1 MTTIAIIPARGGSR
15 GIPRKNLR
23 SVCGKPLLAYTI
35 EHAKATPSI
44 DRVVVSTDDVEI
56 GTVAARYGAE
66 VIWRPGEIS
75 GDRAPSEAAL
85 LHALDELAARDG
97 YRPDL
102 VVMLQ
107 ATSPLRRPDD
117 TERAIATLLEENAD
131 SLFSACMVHG
141 FLWHRDE
148 QGLSSVAYDYRDRRM
163 RQDGPEDLLENGSI
177 YVTRHDLL
185 RATSNRLGGRI
196 AVHRMHVLDSFQV
209 DDPADLAL
217 MERLLAS
224 SGNGTAA
231 HATNAAN
238 AVDEAVPIEGLDVD
252 LLVLDFDGVM
262 TDDRV
267 LVDQDGVES
276 VWCHRGDGWG
286 IARLRDAGVP
296 IVVLSTETNP
306 VVAARCEKLRIDVM
320 QSCDDKLRLLRQLA
334 GARGVAASRIAF
346 VGNDVNDLA
355 GLRWVGVPIA
365 VADAAPDV
373 RAACRYVTRRPGGH
387 GAVREVAEWILAARK
402 QACDQVRDRRDR
414 DEAARDRPSGTPRF
428 RHRRSSLQVRGRGQR
443 RALTHA
449 FVQPFVRL
457 VVWVLFSLSFCLPFA
472 SR

>member
-1 MTTIAIIPARGGSR
+1 VTSVAIIPARGGSR
-15 GIPRKNLR
+15 GIPRKNVR
-23 SVCGKPLLAYTI
+23 AIAGKPLLAYSI
-35 EHAKATPSI
+35 EHARATPSI

-56 GTVAARYGAE
+56 GTVAAGYGAE
-66 VIWRPGEIS
+66 VIWRPAEIS

-85 LHALDELAARDG
+85 LHALDELAAKD

-117 TERAIATLLEENAD
+117 IERAIQTLLAEEAD
-131 SLFSACMVHG
+131 SLFSACTVHG
-141 FLWHRDE
+141 FLWHRDK

-163 RQDGPEDLLENGSI
+163 RQDAPEDLLENGSI

-185 RATSNRLGGRI
+185 RATRNRLGGKI
-196 AVHRMHVLDSFQV
+196 TVYRMDVLDSFQV
-209 DDPADLAL
+209 DEPPDLAL
-217 MERLLAS
+217 MERLMAS
-224 SGNGTAA
+224 GGKGNGAA
-231 HATNAAN
+231 GEHDDGSSAA
-238 AVDEAVPIEGLDVD
+238 ASVPAEGLDVD

-276 VWCHRGDGWG
+276 VWCHRGDGMG

-306 VVAARCEKLRIDVM
+306 VVGVRCAKLRIDVM
-320 QSCDDKLRLLRQLA
+320 QSCDDKLRQLRQLA
-334 GARGVAASRIAF
+334 GARGIAASRIAF
-346 VGNDVNDLA
+346 VGNDVNDLP

-365 VADAAPDV
+365 VANAAPDV

-387 GAVREVAEWILAARK
+387 GAVREVAEWILAARQK
-402 QACDQVRDRRDR
+402 QSSSTKHT
-414 DEAARDRPSGTPRF
+414 SGAD
-428 RHRRSSLQVRGRGQR
+428 SW
-443 RALTHA
+443 
-449 FVQPFVRL
+449 RL
-457 VVWVLFSLSFCLPFA
+457 
-472 SR
+472 

>member
-1 MTTIAIIPARGGSR
+1 MTAVAIIPARGGSR

-23 SVCGKPLLAYTI
+23 PIAGKPLLAYTI
-35 EHAKATPSI
+35 EHAIATPSI

-66 VIWRPGEIS
+66 VVWRPGEIS

-85 LHALDELAARDG
+85 LHTLDELASRDG

-117 TERAIATLLEENAD
+117 IERAIRTLVDEGAD

-177 YVTRHDLL
+177 YVTRHELL
-185 RATSNRLGGRI
+185 RATRNRLGGRI
-196 AVHRMHVLDSFQV
+196 AVHRMDVLDSFQV
-209 DDPADLAL
+209 DDPSDLAL
-217 MERLLAS
+217 MERLLVSETVTGRA
-224 SGNGTAA
+224 
-231 HATNAAN
+231 
-238 AVDEAVPIEGLDVD
+238 PIEGLDVD

-267 LVDQDGVES
+267 LVDQHGIES
-276 VWCHRGDGWG
+276 VACHRGDGWG

-320 QSCDDKLRLLRQLA
+320 QSCDDKLRQLRQLA

-346 VGNDVNDLA
+346 VGNDVNDLP

-387 GAVREVAEWILAARK
+387 GAVREVADWILAARRET
-402 QACDQVRDRRDR
+402 APVLRTAASASAPSDSPGSASASASTASALAAAGRD
-414 DEAARDRPSGTPRF
+414 TP
-428 RHRRSSLQVRGRGQR
+428 
-443 RALTHA
+443 
-449 FVQPFVRL
+449 
-457 VVWVLFSLSFCLPFA
+457 
-472 SR
+472 

>member
-1 MTTIAIIPARGGSR
+1 MTTVAIIPARGGSR

-23 SVCGKPLLAYTI
+23 MIAGKPLLAYSI
-35 EHAKATPSI
+35 EHARATPAI

-66 VIWRPGEIS
+66 VIWRPAEIS
-75 GDRAPSEAAL
+75 GDRASSEAAL
-85 LHALDELAARDG
+85 LHALDELAARDD

-117 TERAIATLLEENAD
+117 VQRAIETLLAEDAD

-185 RATSNRLGGRI
+185 RTTSNRLGGRI
-196 AVHRMHVLDSFQV
+196 AVYRMDVLDSFQV
-209 DDPADLAL
+209 DDPSDLVL
-217 MERLLAS
+217 MERLITSDGHGAAS
-224 SGNGTAA
+224 DIQAEGQAPA
-231 HATNAAN
+231 
-238 AVDEAVPIEGLDVD
+238 EGLDVD

-267 LVDQDGVES
+267 LVDQHGIES
-276 VWCHRGDGWG
+276 VWCHRGDGMG

-306 VVAARCEKLRIDVM
+306 VVGARCAKLRIDVM
-320 QSCDDKLRLLRQLA
+320 QSCDDKLRQLRQLA
-334 GARGVAASRIAF
+334 GTRGVAASRIAF
-346 VGNDVNDLA
+346 VGNDVNDLP
-355 GLRWVGVPIA
+355 GLHWVGVPIA

-387 GAVREVAEWILAARK
+387 GAVREVAEWILAARQQ
-402 QACDQVRDRRDR
+402 QAAPVPELAR
-414 DEAARDRPSGTPRF
+414 ELEPELAPAAV
-428 RHRRSSLQVRGRGQR
+428 L
-443 RALTHA
+443 RA
-449 FVQPFVRL
+449 
-457 VVWVLFSLSFCLPFA
+457 SA
-472 SR
+472 SAAAGGDPP

>member
-1 MTTIAIIPARGGSR
+1 MRHDVGLLEMSDMTCVAIIPARGGSR

-23 SVCGKPLLAYTI
+23 PIAGKPLLAYTI
-35 EHAKATPSI
+35 EHARTAPSI

-56 GTVAARYGAE
+56 GTVATRYGAE
-66 VIWRPGEIS
+66 VIWRPAEIS
-75 GDRAPSEAAL
+75 GDRSPSEAAL
-85 LHALDELAARDG
+85 LHALDELAARDD

-117 TERAIATLLEENAD
+117 VERAIGTLLAEDAD
-131 SLFSACMVHG
+131 SLFSACTVHG

-163 RQDGPEDLLENGSI
+163 RQEGPEDLLENGSI

-185 RATSNRLGGRI
+185 RATRNRLGGRI
-196 AVHRMHVLDSFQV
+196 AVYRMDVLDSFQV
-209 DDPADLAL
+209 DEPSDLVL

-224 SGNGTAA
+224 DGDGRGAA
-231 HATNAAN
+231 AVN
-238 AVDEAVPIEGLDVD
+238 AVATMEVAAAMNGLAASDAVPVEGLDVD

-262 TDDRV
+262 TDNRV
-267 LVDQDGVES
+267 LVDQHGIES
-276 VWCHRGDGWG
+276 VWCDRGDGWG

-306 VVAARCEKLRIDVM
+306 VVGERCTKLRIDVM
-320 QSCDDKLRLLRQLA
+320 QSCDDKLRQLRQLA

-346 VGNDVNDLA
+346 VGNDVNDLP

-373 RAACRYVTRRPGGH
+373 RAACRYVTRRPGGY
-387 GAVREVAEWILAARK
+387 GAVREVADWILASRQHQTAP
-402 QACDQVRDRRDR
+402 APVPVVR
-414 DEAARDRPSGTPRF
+414 AAAAAGGDS
-428 RHRRSSLQVRGRGQR
+428 
-443 RALTHA
+443 A
-449 FVQPFVRL
+449 
-457 VVWVLFSLSFCLPFA
+457 
-472 SR
+472 

>member
-1 MTTIAIIPARGGSR
+1 MTSVAIIPARGGSR

-23 SVCGKPLLAYTI
+23 PIAGKPLLAYTI
-35 EHAKATPSI
+35 EHARSTPSI

-75 GDRAPSEAAL
+75 GDRASSEAAL
-85 LHALDELAARDG
+85 LHALDELAQRDG

-117 TERAIATLLEENAD
+117 VQRAIDTLLAEEAD

-185 RATSNRLGGRI
+185 RATSNRLGGKI
-196 AVHRMHVLDSFQV
+196 AVYRMDVLDSFQV
-209 DDPADLAL
+209 DDPSDLVL
-217 MERLLAS
+217 MERLLLASHGRGNGAGATAGAASEAVSEAASEAASEAS
-224 SGNGTAA
+224 SAA
-231 HATNAAN
+231 AAAN
-238 AVDEAVPIEGLDVD
+238 GAVPIEGLDVD

-267 LVDQDGVES
+267 LVDQHGLES
-276 VWCHRGDGWG
+276 VYCHRGDGWG

-306 VVAARCEKLRIDVM
+306 VVSARCEKLRIDVM
-320 QSCDDKLRLLRQLA
+320 QSCDDKLRQLRQLA

-346 VGNDVNDLA
+346 VGNDVNDLP

-387 GAVREVAEWILAARK
+387 GAVREVAEWILAARHH
-402 QACDQVRDRRDR
+402 QAAPVLR
-414 DEAARDRPSGTPRF
+414 ASASATASGST
-428 RHRRSSLQVRGRGQR
+428 SVSV
-443 RALTHA
+443 
-449 FVQPFVRL
+449 
-457 VVWVLFSLSFCLPFA
+457 SA
-472 SR
+472 SASQDAS